1 LFAHI
6 SIFLAAGQI
15 SIGHFYGLLSKLFYG
30 TLSTIEKMFGL
41 LWEFLTF
48 VMIVES
54 FQTVCIKKKRD
65 AYINCFQNKSLQNK
79 MFDDRQLLK
88 KFSKCINIFTSAGMG
103 FFSKQTIHVR
113 NNLIII
119 NRYFLRIFHW
129 F

>member
-1 LFAHI
+1 
-6 SIFLAAGQI
+6 
-15 SIGHFYGLLSKLFYG
+15 
-30 TLSTIEKMFGL
+30 MFGL

-65 AYINCFQNKSLQNK
+65 VYINCFQNKSLQNK

-88 KFSKCINIFTSAGMG
+88 KFSKCIYIFTSARMG